1 VETFLKFSVSG
12 EGRVV
17 EVRKARRK
25 TFQDS
30 FLLAQKIGVKAA
42 GIYEICERKT
52 SSYGKL
58 ICLLTAEFF
67 H

>member
-1 VETFLKFSVSG
+1 METFLKFSVSG

-17 EVRKARRK
+17 DVRKARRK

-42 GIYEICERKT
+42 GMR
-52 SSYGKL
+52 YGGEKL
-58 ICLLTAEFF
+58 LPMGNCISLVINA
-67 H
+67 